1 MEKETNLKQKDQRL
15 IYVFNRK
22 DSTVNKIKMRKKMLV
37 VRNKKKERRKKRRK
51 KEKKKY
57 NYEVI
62 WIKIVFNCLSIV
74 YFLWF
79 QSYIYFI

>member
-22 DSTVNKIKMRKKMLV
+22 DSTVNKIKMREKNACCEKQE
-37 VRNKKKERRKKRRK
+37 ER
-51 KEKKKY
+51 KKY

-79 QSYIYFI
+79 QLYIYFI